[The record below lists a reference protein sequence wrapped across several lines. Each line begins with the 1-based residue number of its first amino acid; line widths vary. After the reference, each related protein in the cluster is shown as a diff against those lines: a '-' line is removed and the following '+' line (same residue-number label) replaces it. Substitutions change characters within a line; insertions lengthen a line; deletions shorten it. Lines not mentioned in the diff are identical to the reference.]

1 MVIEQILRHGVSVEY
16 LVRVLI
22 PMRSLLTILILCFA
36 LTSHAKEVILD
47 LKSGQPLTREQLIE
61 QIKVHDILL
70 LGEIHDNHRHHAIH
84 GELLRDIGTKQP
96 FVVAEHLTYGKTYTQ
111 RGDLLDDL
119 TAAGFDGQGWDWPTH
134 LQLFAPIAKH
144 DIPLVGGNLPL
155 EAARKIARE
164 GETALP
170 DEFAR
175 ILRAA
180 PLPALA
186 AKTLDQDL
194 LDGHCGHLKASML
207 PNMRLTQ
214 RARDAAMFAGLRT
227 APAGKLKV
235 LVAGNGHIRMDYGVP
250 VIIEA
255 LMPQSRWMSVAFIEA
270 DGDIK
275 DQLSTLKQRYT
286 HVWITEATIRDD
298 PCAGFGKR

>member
-1 MVIEQILRHGVSVEY
+1 
-16 LVRVLI
+16 
-22 PMRSLLTILILCFA
+22 MRSLLTVLILCFA
-36 LTSHAKEVILD
+36 LTAHAKEVILD
-47 LKSGQPLTREQLIE
+47 LKSGQTLTREQLIE
-61 QIKVHDILL
+61 QIQARDMLL

-84 GELLRDIGTKQP
+84 GELLRDISTKQP
-96 FVVAEHLTYGKTYTQ
+96 FVVAEHLTYGKTYKKW
-111 RGDLLDDL
+111 GDLLDDL
-119 TAAGFDGQGWDWPTH
+119 TAAGFDAQGWDWPTH
-134 LQLFAPIAKH
+134 LQLFAPLAKH
-144 DIPLVGGNLPL
+144 DIPLMGGNLPL

-164 GETALP
+164 GEVALP
-170 DEFAR
+170 DEFVQ

-180 PLPALA
+180 PLPASA

-214 RARDAAMFAGLRT
+214 RARDAAMFASLRM
-227 APAGKLKV
+227 APADTLKV

-255 LMPQSRWMSVAFIEA
+255 LMPQSRWMSVAFIET
-270 DGDIK
+270 DGNIE

-286 HVWITEATIRDD
+286 HVWITEATVRDD